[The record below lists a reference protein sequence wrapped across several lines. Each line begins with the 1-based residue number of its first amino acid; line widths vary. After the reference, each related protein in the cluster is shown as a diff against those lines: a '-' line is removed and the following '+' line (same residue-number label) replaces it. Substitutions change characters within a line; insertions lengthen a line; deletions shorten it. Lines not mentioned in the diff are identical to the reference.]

1 MQVDK
6 NLSFDQFS
14 HDLTLALL
22 EEETLRGGTSN
33 RWGLRRRTRS
43 TGNLPCP
50 PQPTEDSS
58 SSSPTDPPTND
69 TNNNNDNFTAIGTG
83 GTNNNLSDSDDR
95 HSFALAFKLRQP
107 AIGGNFE
114 SDSLNENFSPSRP
127 NIRRKRKFKRM
138 AVEYETTPST
148 PHTVSHPI
156 FPISGTV
163 TKKRVLKHNQENFRA
178 NLFFGKRKRPH
189 RDRYEYYESH
199 KHSSSVPRQRGYL
212 SQKDGLSYLEY
223 KSRNRASSMS
233 TAKSSHGQTAMEKIL
248 PLNKSIVSK
257 IEKIS
262 QDSRSK
268 MNFNFTSMQP
278 VGSSSDQID
287 SSAPVVHFQSCY
299 GGDLRSEVIRN
310 PIAQSSDMDMSTNVT
325 DDVKISLQKMTQK
338 SGSFESAL
346 PTSNIITQG
355 SSSSIIQ
362 SIPSTIVTAT
372 NNTATL
378 SSAHLTNCINSSNN
392 SKKKVKHSPMS
403 GYLSFAAA
411 STTSHP
417 SSHHNHHHTH
427 NLHLNHKHKQSRRKM
442 QLQFDDQTDFMDCGN
457 INDFL
462 SSSSLSSSDSEAEE
476 TNESD
481 HEGDDEL
488 TDWPGHEVMINFAS
502 KNEFKRANKKAMTV
516 TMTALSSKL
525 TQIKQQ
531 DDIIQD
537 DDTLMSADELQEP
550 MNSEAFVLGM
560 QQTPQA
566 IIHPLEEY
574 HRKYEGGILPTSRI
588 QASHPI
594 NIIGALDSNMLQG
607 SSSTSG
613 VVADGGYGSSSF
625 AASSS
630 YNCKQP
636 IESEMSGETSNHFL
650 SSPNNF
656 GEVREIRAG
665 CRRIRDE
672 RPGFSIIT
680 SFNEDLLK
688 FLKDDQLRQLKI
700 IDIQE
705 EYDKILELAKLYSLN
720 IAREKGN
727 IILNKTSNTMQAVK
741 VSKEHN
747 KYFFSDYKRRCVG
760 GDTE

>member
-22 EEETLRGGTSN
+22 EEETLRGGTGS

-58 SSSPTDPPTND
+58 SSSPTDPPTNND
-69 TNNNNDNFTAIGTG
+69 NNNNDNFTPGAGA
-83 GTNNNLSDSDDR
+83 NNNSILSDSDDR
-95 HSFALAFKLRQP
+95 HSFALAFKLRQTP
-107 AIGGNFE
+107 MSGNFE

-148 PHTVSHPI
+148 PHTTVHPI

-163 TKKRVLKHNQENFRA
+163 TKKRVLKHNQENFRS

-233 TAKSSHGQTAMEKIL
+233 TTKSHGQAMEKIL

-268 MNFNFTSMQP
+268 MNFNFTSMP
-278 VGSSSDQID
+278 VGSSTDQID
-287 SSAPVVHFQSCY
+287 SSAPVVHFHSTY
-299 GGDLRSEVIRN
+299 GGDLRSEVVRN
-310 PIAQSSDMDMSTNVT
+310 PVVSTAISSDMEVSTNAT
-325 DDVKISLQKMTQK
+325 DDIKISLQKMTQK

-346 PTSNIITQG
+346 PTNNAI
-355 SSSSIIQ
+355 
-362 SIPSTIVTAT
+362 
-372 NNTATL
+372 NTATTTSTSST
-378 SSAHLTNCINSSNN
+378 SSAVHLNNCVNKIETY
-392 SKKKVKHSPMS
+392 KKKVKPSAS
-403 GYLSFAAA
+403 SYGYHANTPINNAA
-411 STTSHP
+411 SHHHHHHHHH
-417 SSHHNHHHTH
+417 SSHHHHH
-427 NLHLNHKHKQSRRKM
+427 HKHKQSRRKM

-457 INDFL
+457 FNDFL

-488 TDWPGHEVMINFAS
+488 TDWPGHEAMINFAS
-502 KNEFKRANKKAMTV
+502 KNEFKRANKKASTTGV
-516 TMTALSSKL
+516 
-525 TQIKQQ
+525 
-531 DDIIQD
+531 D
-537 DDTLMSADELQEP
+537 DDTLMSADEAQDP
-550 MNSEAFVLGM
+550 TTSEESPIFPLGGP
-560 QQTPQA
+560 QTPQA
-566 IIHPLEEY
+566 PHTLEDY
-574 HRKYEGGILPTSRI
+574 HRKYGMPSNRI

-594 NIIGALDSNMLQG
+594 NIIGALDSNMMQ
-607 SSSTSG
+607 
-613 VVADGGYGSSSF
+613 
-625 AASSS
+625 
-630 YNCKQP
+630 
-636 IESEMSGETSNHFL
+636 GETSNHFL
-650 SSPNNF
+650 SSPNTF
-656 GEVREIRAG
+656 CEVREIRAG
-665 CRRIRDE
+665 CRRVRDE

-688 FLKDDQLRQLKI
+688 FLQDDQQRQLKI
-700 IDIQE
+700 FDIQ

-720 IAREKGN
+720 IARENGC
-727 IILNKTSNTMQAVK
+727 ILLTKTSNTMQAVK

>member
-1 MQVDK
+1 VG
-6 NLSFDQFS
+6 
-14 HDLTLALL
+14 A
-22 EEETLRGGTSN
+22 
-33 RWGLRRRTRS
+33 
-43 TGNLPCP
+43 
-50 PQPTEDSS
+50 
-58 SSSPTDPPTND
+58 
-69 TNNNNDNFTAIGTG
+69 
-83 GTNNNLSDSDDR
+83 NNNLSDSDDR

-107 AIGGNFE
+107 AMSGNFE

-148 PHTVSHPI
+148 PHTTSHPI

-233 TAKSSHGQTAMEKIL
+233 TAKSAHGQAAMEKIL

-257 IEKIS
+257 IEKIA

-287 SSAPVVHFQSCY
+287 SSAPVVHFQSSY

-310 PIAQSSDMDMSTNVT
+310 PIVSATVSSDMDVSTNAT
-325 DDVKISLQKMTQK
+325 DDVKISMQKMTQK

-346 PTSNIITQG
+346 VADGVSTVSAAPLATTT
-355 SSSSIIQ
+355 SSSS
-362 SIPSTIVTAT
+362 SA
-372 NNTATL
+372 
-378 SSAHLTNCINSSNN
+378 AHLSNCLNN
-392 SKKKVKHSPMS
+392 CYSSKKKVKHSPTS
-403 GYLSFAAA
+403 GYLAFAAA
-411 STTSHP
+411 ASSSS
-417 SSHHNHHHTH
+417 SSHHHHHHHPSHHHHHHHTQ
-427 NLHLNHKHKQSRRKM
+427 HKHKQSRRKM

-457 INDFL
+457 FNDFL

-488 TDWPGHEVMINFAS
+488 TDWPGHEAMINFAS
-502 KNEFKRANKKAMTV
+502 KNEFKRANKKASATV
-516 TMTALSSKL
+516 TVSGNKL
-525 TQIKQQ
+525 PQIKQQ

-537 DDTLMSADELQEP
+537 DDTLMSADEIQEP
-550 MNSEAFVLGM
+550 MSSDMFAISQ

-566 IIHPLEEY
+566 THSLEDY
-574 HRKYEGGILPTSRI
+574 HRKYGMASNRI
-588 QASHPI
+588 QPSHPI
-594 NIIGALDSNMLQG
+594 NIIGALESNMMQG

-613 VVADGGYGSSSF
+613 VVADGGYGSSF

-636 IESEMSGETSNHFL
+636 VESEMSGEQAEYFL
-650 SSPNNF
+650 SPLAYLIK
-656 GEVREIRAG
+656 V
-665 CRRIRDE
+665 
-672 RPGFSIIT
+672 
-680 SFNEDLLK
+680 
-688 FLKDDQLRQLKI
+688 FL
-700 IDIQE
+700 
-705 EYDKILELAKLYSLN
+705 
-720 IAREKGN
+720 
-727 IILNKTSNTMQAVK
+727 
-741 VSKEHN
+741 
-747 KYFFSDYKRRCVG
+747 
-760 GDTE
+760 

>member
-1 MQVDK
+1 
-6 NLSFDQFS
+6 
-14 HDLTLALL
+14 
-22 EEETLRGGTSN
+22 
-33 RWGLRRRTRS
+33 
-43 TGNLPCP
+43 
-50 PQPTEDSS
+50 
-58 SSSPTDPPTND
+58 
-69 TNNNNDNFTAIGTG
+69 
-83 GTNNNLSDSDDR
+83 
-95 HSFALAFKLRQP
+95 
-107 AIGGNFE
+107 
-114 SDSLNENFSPSRP
+114 
-127 NIRRKRKFKRM
+127 M

-148 PHTVSHPI
+148 PHTTSHPI

-233 TAKSSHGQTAMEKIL
+233 TAKSGHGQAAMEKIL

-268 MNFNFTSMQP
+268 MNFNFTSMLP

-287 SSAPVVHFQSCY
+287 SSAPVVHFQSSY
-299 GGDLRSEVIRN
+299 GGDLRSEAVRS
-310 PIAQSSDMDMSTNVT
+310 PIVQSSDMEVSTNAT
-325 DDVKISLQKMTQK
+325 DDIKISMQKMTQK

-346 PTSNIITQG
+346 PTNSAVAAGVIAPT
-355 SSSSIIQ
+355 SSIA
-362 SIPSTIVTAT
+362 TA
-372 NNTATL
+372 A
-378 SSAHLTNCINSSNN
+378 SAAHLSNCINSNS
-392 SKKKVKHSPMS
+392 SKKKVKHSPTS
-403 GYLSFAAA
+403 GYLAFATAA
-411 STTSHP
+411 
-417 SSHHNHHHTH
+417 SSHHHHHPSH
-427 NLHLNHKHKQSRRKM
+427 YHHHHQAQLNHKHKQSRRKM
-442 QLQFDDQTDFMDCGN
+442 QLQFDDQADFMDCGN
-457 INDFL
+457 FNDFL

-488 TDWPGHEVMINFAS
+488 TDWPGHEAMINFAS
-502 KNEFKRANKKAMTV
+502 KNEFKRANKKATATV
-516 TMTALSSKL
+516 TVMGSKL
-525 TQIKQQ
+525 PQIKQQ

-537 DDTLMSADELQEP
+537 DDTLMSADEVHEP
-550 MNSEAFVLGM
+550 MSSDACFSLG
-560 QQTPQA
+560 QQNTPQA
-566 IIHPLEEY
+566 THSLEDY
-574 HRKYEGGILPTSRI
+574 HRKYGMQPASRI
-588 QASHPI
+588 QPSHPI
-594 NIIGALDSNMLQG
+594 NIIGALDSNMLPG

-613 VVADGGYGSSSF
+613 VVADGGYGSSF

-636 IESEMSGETSNHFL
+636 IESEMSGETSMTESCGPKVQIAILAGETSNHFL

-665 CRRIRDE
+665 CRRVHDE

-688 FLKDDQLRQLKI
+688 
-700 IDIQE
+700 
-705 EYDKILELAKLYSLN
+705 
-720 IAREKGN
+720 
-727 IILNKTSNTMQAVK
+727 
-741 VSKEHN
+741 
-747 KYFFSDYKRRCVG
+747 
-760 GDTE
+760 